1 MNYYIVKVMDTEV
14 GPVKTIT
21 QITAIDDGIA
31 VIKGQLRWSDM
42 AAFDKN
48 RDKCLEYYVTKGI
61 GQNKLKTIKRWK

>member
-1 MNYYIVKVMDTEV
+1 MIYFIVKVMTTEH

-21 QITAIDDGIA
+21 QITAIDEGIA

-48 RDKCLEYYVTKGI
+48 RDKCLEYYVAEGTD
-61 GQNKLKTIKRWK
+61 QNNLKIIERWK